1 MLFSL
6 PGTVV
11 KFCPFPFIGFKASG
25 KLRCKLLGGLAL
37 LGAGSSMARAQVIE
51 AWVQRSQDPSGQQF
65 AHTVGIDGFGN
76 VVVGGSWGS
85 DRFTAK
91 YAAEDGA
98 LVWQQ
103 RPALAAGSPASVRA
117 LAIMP
122 EGDVIVTGP
131 ASSLGGD
138 QDYATIR
145 YAAADGRIIWEARYQ
160 GPAGS
165 HDVPAAMVLDAAG
178 NSIVTGT
185 SNNGS
190 AGTGVEAN
198 GNDFYTAKY
207 AANNGALVW
216 ERRYNGP
223 GNRSDTAAGVAVD
236 NLGNVVVTG
245 TSRSDSNG
253 DGLFDNDYYTAKYAA
268 SDGALIWEKRY
279 DGLLNVG
286 DLAAA
291 VTVDHQGNVLVTG
304 SSGGFYTAK
313 YASADGT
320 LLWSRRYQG
329 PGPGSDAAT
338 AIAVD
343 GSGNV
348 FVTGASASGAAAQD
362 LDFYTAKY
370 AAGDGTLLWE
380 KRYNGPGNGDDRA
393 TALAVDAKGNVV
405 VTGTSTS
412 PPVAFDT
419 FGDYYTAKYAAA
431 DGSLIWEKFHNG
443 PANGGDSASGM
454 ALAPNGLVAVT
465 GSSDSDA
472 GTGIRSSM
480 ATVLYREIPPAA
492 SFAGWV
498 AGIGLYGAAASPE
511 ADPDRDGIMNAA
523 EYILGGIPVTPDPA
537 LQPTIT
543 RSGQAMLVSFFRV
556 DSSETPDI
564 TLTVSTGTDLV
575 SWPQKF
581 NIGATTATSTPGVTI
596 MENGSNP
603 DLITVTLP
611 SGQGASR
618 FARMEITVAP

>member
-1 MLFSL
+1 M
-6 PGTVV
+6 
-11 KFCPFPFIGFKASG
+11 
-25 KLRCKLLGGLAL
+25 GGLAFL
-37 LGAGSSMARAQVIE
+37 AAGSSIASSQVTE
-51 AWVQRSQDPSGQQF
+51 AWVQRSQDPSSQQF

-91 YAAEDGA
+91 YAAADGT
-98 LVWQQ
+98 LIWQQ

-117 LAIMP
+117 LAIMV

-131 ASSLGGD
+131 ATGVGGD
-138 QDYATIR
+138 QDYVTIR
-145 YAAADGRIIWEARYQ
+145 YAASDGRIVWESRYQ
-160 GPAGS
+160 GPAGG

-178 NSIVTGT
+178 NPIVTGT

-190 AGTGVEAN
+190 AAAGVESN
-198 GNDFYTAKY
+198 GNDIFTAKY
-207 AANNGALVW
+207 AASNGALLW

-223 GNRSDTAAGVAVD
+223 GNRGDTAAGVAVD
-236 NLGNVVVTG
+236 NQGNVVVTG

-253 DGLFDNDYYTAKYAA
+253 DGLFDNDFYTAKYAA

-291 VTVDHQGNVLVTG
+291 LTVDHLGDVLVTG
-304 SSGGFYTAK
+304 SSGGYYTAK
-313 YASADGT
+313 YAGTDGA
-320 LLWSRRYQG
+320 LVWSRRYQG
-329 PGPGSDAAT
+329 PGLSSDAASG
-338 AIAVD
+338 IAVD
-343 GSGNV
+343 GNGNV
-348 FVTGASASGAAAQD
+348 FVTGASGSGSAGQD
-362 LDFYTAKY
+362 LDYYTAKY
-370 AAGDGTLLWE
+370 AAADGALLWE
-380 KRYNGPGNGDDRA
+380 KRFNGPGNGDDRA
-393 TALAVDAKGNVV
+393 AALAVDASGNVV

-431 DGSLIWEKFHNG
+431 DGAMIWEKFHNG
-443 PANGGDSASGM
+443 PANGGDSASGL

-498 AGIGLYGAAASPE
+498 AGFGLYGAAASPG
-511 ADPDRDGIMNAA
+511 ADPDRDGIVNGA
-523 EYILGGIPVTPDPA
+523 EYILGGVPVLPDLT
-537 LQPTIT
+537 LQPAVT
-543 RSGQAMLVSFFRV
+543 RSGQSLLLSFFRV
-556 DSSETPDI
+556 DASETPDT
-564 TLTVSTGTDLV
+564 TLIVSTGSDLTA
-575 SWPQKF
+575 WPQKF
-581 NIGATTATSTPGVTI
+581 TIGATTATSTPGVTI

-603 DLITVTLP
+603 DFITVAFP
-611 SGQGASR
+611 SGQDMRR
-618 FARMEITVAP
+618 FARLEITVAP